1 MITQL
6 PCYLIF
12 QKCFRV
18 FSQNKL
24 SYFVNKH
31 MPKEIEIL
39 IDAKTCQS
47 DASKNSSFNNTDIF
61 SVFY

>member
-1 MITQL
+1 
-6 PCYLIF
+6 
-12 QKCFRV
+12 
-18 FSQNKL
+18 
-24 SYFVNKH
+24 

-61 SVFY
+61 SVFYLLSFQSLHKSHMGLVVQELSSI